1 MSILILLLIAVLTAV
16 DQFIKMTV
24 ITNLKPIGSV
34 TCIPGLLEFRYLENN
49 GAAFGFFAGLSW
61 LLIILT
67 IGLMAA
73 LLVLLF
79 RYKHHTWMSRTSCV
93 LIIAGGIGNLIDRF
107 IFGYVVDY
115 IHVLFFPYVF
125 NFADCCVVVGAIL
138 FAVWY
143 LFFKDKKEAADKKVN
158 EPTETTADGV
168 GKYVWR
174 SCMRLRSQRRASA
187 PIS

>member
-1 MSILILLLIAVLTAV
+1 MQTGFARLAPFSGYKGIFLLSILILLLIAVLTAV

-73 LLVLLF
+73 LLVLLSVCVQLCRLLRGGRCDF
-79 RYKHHTWMSRTSCV
+79 VCRVV
-93 LIIAGGIGNLIDRF
+93 LIL
-107 IFGYVVDY
+107 
-115 IHVLFFPYVF
+115 
-125 NFADCCVVVGAIL
+125 
-138 FAVWY
+138 
-143 LFFKDKKEAADKKVN
+143 
-158 EPTETTADGV
+158 
-168 GKYVWR
+168 
-174 SCMRLRSQRRASA
+174 
-187 PIS
+187 

>member
-1 MSILILLLIAVLTAV
+1 MKTTARH
-16 DQFIKMTV
+16 
-24 ITNLKPIGSV
+24 S
-34 TCIPGLLEFRYLENN
+34 
-49 GAAFGFFAGLSW
+49 AFFAGLSW

-73 LLVLLF
+73 LLVFLF

-115 IHVLFFPYVF
+115 IHVLFFPDVF

-138 FAVWY
+138 FAVCTY
-143 LFFKDKKEAADKKVN
+143 SLKTKKKRQIKK
-158 EPTETTADGV
+158 
-168 GKYVWR
+168 
-174 SCMRLRSQRRASA
+174 
-187 PIS
+187 

>member
-1 MSILILLLIAVLTAV
+1 MDVAHVVRAHHRGRHRLLQECGGA
-16 DQFIKMTV
+16 DF
-24 ITNLKPIGSV
+24 S
-34 TCIPGLLEFRYLENN
+34 PG
-49 GAAFGFFAGLSW
+49 
-61 LLIILT
+61 
-67 IGLMAA
+67 
-73 LLVLLF
+73 
-79 RYKHHTWMSRTSCV
+79 C
-93 LIIAGGIGNLIDRF
+93 IGNLIDRF

-168 GKYVWR
+168 GK
-174 SCMRLRSQRRASA
+174 
-187 PIS
+187 

>member
-73 LLVLLF
+73 LLVFLF

-143 LFFKDKKEAADKKVN
+143 LFFKDKKEAAGKKVN
-158 EPTETTADGV
+158 EPTETAADGV
-168 GKYVWR
+168 GK
-174 SCMRLRSQRRASA
+174 
-187 PIS
+187 

>member
-107 IFGYVVDY
+107 ISAMWSITSMCCFSVCVQLCRLLRGGRCDFVCRVV
-115 IHVLFFPYVF
+115 L
-125 NFADCCVVVGAIL
+125 IL
-138 FAVWY
+138 
-143 LFFKDKKEAADKKVN
+143 
-158 EPTETTADGV
+158 
-168 GKYVWR
+168 
-174 SCMRLRSQRRASA
+174 
-187 PIS
+187 

>member
-115 IHVLFFPYVF
+115 IHVLFFSV
-125 NFADCCVVVGAIL
+125 CVQLCRLLRGGRCEFCL
-138 FAVWY
+138 PCGTY
-143 LFFKDKKEAADKKVN
+143 SLKTKKKRQIKK
-158 EPTETTADGV
+158 
-168 GKYVWR
+168 
-174 SCMRLRSQRRASA
+174 
-187 PIS
+187 

>member
-1 MSILILLLIAVLTAV
+1 MQTGFARLAPFSGYKGIFLLSILILLLIAVLTAV

-61 LLIILT
+61 LLNILT

-79 RYKHHTWMSRTSCV
+79 RYKHHTWMSRT
-93 LIIAGGIGNLIDRF
+93 
-107 IFGYVVDY
+107 
-115 IHVLFFPYVF
+115 
-125 NFADCCVVVGAIL
+125 
-138 FAVWY
+138 
-143 LFFKDKKEAADKKVN
+143 
-158 EPTETTADGV
+158 
-168 GKYVWR
+168 
-174 SCMRLRSQRRASA
+174 
-187 PIS
+187 

>member
-1 MSILILLLIAVLTAV
+1 MQTGFARLAPFSGYKGIFLLSILILLLIAVLTAV

-73 LLVLLF
+73 LLVFLF

-93 LIIAGGIGNLIDRF
+93 LIIAGGIGNLLT
-107 IFGYVVDY
+107 
-115 IHVLFFPYVF
+115 VLFS
-125 NFADCCVVVGAIL
+125 AMWSITSMCC
-138 FAVWY
+138 
-143 LFFKDKKEAADKKVN
+143 FFRMCSTLQTAAWWSVRFCLPCGTYSLKTKKKRQIKK
-158 EPTETTADGV
+158 
-168 GKYVWR
+168 
-174 SCMRLRSQRRASA
+174 
-187 PIS
+187 

>member
-1 MSILILLLIAVLTAV
+1 
-16 DQFIKMTV
+16 MTV

-125 NFADCCVVVGAIL
+125 NFADCCVVSVRFCLPCGTYSL
-138 FAVWY
+138 
-143 LFFKDKKEAADKKVN
+143 KTKKEAADKKVN

-168 GKYVWR
+168 GK
-174 SCMRLRSQRRASA
+174 
-187 PIS
+187 

>member
-1 MSILILLLIAVLTAV
+1 MQTGFARLAPFSGYKGIFLLSILILLLIAVLTAV

-73 LLVLLF
+73 LLVFLF

-115 IHVLFFPYVF
+115 IHVLFFRMCSTLQTAAWWSVRFCLPCGTYS
-125 NFADCCVVVGAIL
+125 L
-138 FAVWY
+138 
-143 LFFKDKKEAADKKVN
+143 KTKKKRQIKK
-158 EPTETTADGV
+158 
-168 GKYVWR
+168 
-174 SCMRLRSQRRASA
+174 
-187 PIS
+187 